1 LAAVRSNSFDLFFKA
16 HHNAEHHLKARFCV
30 VGKSIAQYQII
41 RKLGSGGMGVV
52 YEAEDI
58 RLGRRLAL
66 KFLPED
72 AASNPQLLERFRQEA
87 RAASALNHP
96 GICTIYDIGEGD
108 GQHFIAMEL
117 LEGEPLDYKLARG
130 SLATE
135 GLLDLSIQIADA
147 LDAAHSKGIIHRDIK
162 PANIFLTTRDQAKI
176 LDFGLAKLTAERRLA
191 AQPAGLSSMP
201 TSDGILT
208 SPGTS
213 VGTVAYMSPEQAR
226 GEALDVRTDLF
237 SFGAVLYQM
246 ATGVMPFQGATNA
259 VIYDAL
265 FNRHPRSPIELNP
278 LLPAKLDEII
288 CKSLEK
294 ERDLRYQTAAE
305 LRADLKRLRRDIA
318 PPPLSGSRSAVSQ
331 TTAAPAQRT
340 NTPVPA
346 ATTPSSASVLIGE
359 ARKHKAAASIILSL
373 IALALIFGV
382 YAVYQTITRPRV
394 TINTQNMVM
403 SKLTTSGK
411 ATLAAMS
418 PDGRYAA
425 YVQQDPDGQSMWVRQ
440 LATGS
445 SVQIIPTRAV
455 FFDAPSFTPDGNYIY
470 YTYST
475 DHSPNTLALYAIPTL
490 GGTQRKLPNV
500 PIGGISFSP
509 DGKKMAYLSFDMAR
523 AECKLL
529 VADSDGTNERVVA
542 TRTFEKGFRAKPSW
556 SSDGRMLVVPALAL
570 SPNAIS
576 SLVFISVDDGKVVSS
591 IDSDKLI
598 SEVAWLSDKSA
609 VLVRGVELA
618 NLGLAQ
624 LWYQPYPKGQ
634 LQRFTHDL
642 NNYVS
647 GPSLSSDSKSL
658 VVVQE
663 EETYSNFVAPLSSPD
678 SLKQITTESTESI
691 IASLSSGKLLTATDD
706 GHLYSI
712 NTDGSQ
718 RIEVLAH
725 GLGMSVCGNEQAV
738 VYEALKD
745 GKLNIWST
753 DINGGNKRH
762 VTEGRIEESADCSP
776 DGRWITYQSIA
787 ENGGVSVWK
796 APVDRSGPAVQLTK
810 GGAYGPKFSPDGK
823 QVAYWSQQGQPGTQ
837 ARELVVINAEDG
849 KEVARIA
856 APVGGNLHWM
866 PDGNA
871 LVYTLYSGPVSNIWK
886 QPLPGGAP
894 EQLTHFNTD
903 YIAGFAFSRDGKQIY
918 ITRDHAPRDVVQLSS
933 YLQ

>member
-1 LAAVRSNSFDLFFKA
+1 M
-16 HHNAEHHLKARFCV
+16 

-117 LEGEPLDYKLARG
+117 LEGEPLDYRLARG
-130 SLATE
+130 SLPTE
-135 GLLDLSIQIADA
+135 ALLDLSIQISDA

-162 PANIFLTTRDQAKI
+162 PANVFVTAREQAKI
-176 LDFGLAKLTAERRLA
+176 LDFGLAKLTAERKMA

-226 GEALDVRTDLF
+226 GEALAIRTELF
-237 SFGAVLYQM
+237 SFGALHYQM
-246 ATGVMPFQGATNA
+246 ATGIMPFQGATNA

-265 FNRHPRSPIELNP
+265 FNRNPRAPIELNP

-288 CKSLEK
+288 CKLLEK
-294 ERDLRYQTAAE
+294 DRDLRYQTAAE

-318 PPPLSGSRSAVSQ
+318 PSHASGSRSAMSQ
-331 TTAAPAQRT
+331 AGAAPAPRIV
-340 NTPVPA
+340 TPVPTA
-346 ATTPSSASVLIGE
+346 QPPSSASVLLGE
-359 ARKHKAAASIILSL
+359 ARKHKVVTSIIFSL
-373 IALALIFGV
+373 IVLALIFGL
-382 YAVYQTITRPRV
+382 YALYTRLATPTV
-394 TINTQNMVM
+394 SINTQNMTM
-403 SKLTTSGK
+403 NKLTNSGK
-411 ATLAAMS
+411 ATLSAIS

-445 SVQIIPTRAV
+445 SVQIIPPRAV

-475 DHSPNTLALYAIPTL
+475 DHSATTLGLYVIPTL
-490 GGTQRKLPNV
+490 GGTQRKLPNI
-500 PIGGISFSP
+500 PMGGISFSP
-509 DGKKMAYLSFDMAR
+509 DGKKMAYLSFDMPK

-529 VADSDGTNERVVA
+529 VADSDGSNERVIA
-542 TRTFEKGFRAKPSW
+542 TRKFEKGFRAKPSW

-570 SPNAIS
+570 STNAVS

-598 SEVAWLSDKSA
+598 AEVAWLSDKSA
-609 VLVRGVELA
+609 VLIRGVELA
-618 NLGLAQ
+618 NLGLSQ

-663 EETYSNFVAPLSSPD
+663 EETYSNFIASLSSPD
-678 SLKQITTESTESI
+678 SLKPIASESTESI
-691 IASLSSGKLLTATDD
+691 LASLSNGKLLTITDD

-712 NTDGSQ
+712 NADGSQ
-718 RIEVLAH
+718 RTEILVK
-725 GLGMSVCGNEQAV
+725 GLGVSVCGNEQAV
-738 VYEALKD
+738 VYEALKE
-745 GKLNIWST
+745 GKLNIWSA
-753 DINGGNKRH
+753 DINGGNKRI
-762 VTEGRIEESADCSP
+762 VTDGKIDESPDCSS
-776 DGRWITYQSIA
+776 DGKWVTYQSLTS
-787 ENGGVSVWK
+787 EGVNVWK
-796 APVDRSGPAVQLTK
+796 SPLDRSSPAVQLTK
-810 GGAYGPKFSPDGK
+810 GGAYGPKFSPDGR
-823 QVAYWSQQGQPGTQ
+823 QIAYWAQSGVAGSQ
-837 ARELVVINAEDG
+837 ARELVIISAYDG
-849 KEVARIA
+849 KEAARIA
-856 APVGGNLHWM
+856 APVGGNLRWM
-866 PDGNA
+866 PDGKA
-871 LVYTLYSGPVSNIWK
+871 LAYTLYSGPVSNIWR
-886 QPLPGGAP
+886 QPLPSGQA

-903 YIAGFAFSRDGKQIY
+903 YVASFAFSRDGKQII
-918 ITRDHAPRDVVQLSS
+918 ITRDHAPRDVVQFSS